1 MPAALSGHDDRS
13 GEDRST
19 GVDRAT
25 AARGSPHAEWVER
38 SRPPVY
44 WRWLIPS
51 PDGRM
56 LNVAGPQRLR
66 HPRRR
71 TPRCTA
77 APLDGCDRSTGARPP
92 AMKHRLRARG
102 CRLRGRD
109 AAPGLRGVEHAAPGR
124 RGTLRVSR
132 SSSSP
137 TDTPLKRPGQQRIA
151 VIRPA
156 GTRLQGHK
164 SLNPGQ
170 KSPSGGFA
178 RRVTALQRP
187 TGTCACTVNWRMLTT

>member
-92 AMKHRLRARG
+92 AMKHRLRARLPSSRTRR
-102 CRLRGRD
+102 CRRSERGRARRTRKTRD
-109 AAPGLRGVEHAAPGR
+109 AGREQVEQLADGDATTTPGSAADCGDSTGGDPSPGTQVPQSRPKVAIGGVCQTCHGVTAPNRH
-124 RGTLRVSR
+124 LRVHR
-132 SSSSP
+132 
-137 TDTPLKRPGQQRIA
+137 
-151 VIRPA
+151 
-156 GTRLQGHK
+156 
-164 SLNPGQ
+164 
-170 KSPSGGFA
+170 
-178 RRVTALQRP
+178 
-187 TGTCACTVNWRMLTT
+187 